1 MTDAR
6 YKDFM
11 MRFGANVRHVIDSHE
26 TNEEVIAR
34 FKSQQLSSRH
44 SIVCPSLIP
53 LSPVAVRNYE
63 RETSEQ
69 MKSWFADVQYIN
81 SRIGLVYNMYP

>member
-1 MTDAR
+1 MHLIYHSVPLKVLLDPR

-11 MRFGANVRHVIDSHE
+11 MRFGANVRHVIDCHE

-63 RETSEQ
+63 KETSEQ
-69 MKSWFADVQYIN
+69 MKNWFADI
-81 SRIGLVYNMYP
+81 